1 MDTQNLVAGATD
13 AHATMVRNHAGFYI
27 SRLVAYRVFEI
38 ADVSADMKTPAL
50 VTEATDD
57 EDVTMVRT
65 LQSSTSLE

>member
-1 MDTQNLVAGATD
+1 
-13 AHATMVRNHAGFYI
+13 MVRNHAGFYI